1 MKKEE
6 TEDLLDKYDNFI
18 CSLDETGLVQVIRE
32 YMDINDENIY
42 SPEELIDKVSEI
54 IRYNYFLI
62 KK

>member
-6 TEDLLDKYDNFI
+6 TEDLLDKYYNFI

-54 IRYNYFLI
+54 IRYNYFL
-62 KK
+62 